1 MRLERAFAA
10 ERSFAANAAH
20 ELRTPLAGALGQLQR
35 LRHQSQDP
43 ETRRRA
49 DEVEHTLR
57 RLIRLSEKLMQL
69 ARAEGARLLTDAAA
83 DIRPVLDM
91 VVRDFAH
98 AASAREIRL
107 DLPDQPVLAR
117 VDLDAIA
124 IVARN
129 LIENAIRHG
138 DGGTISVRL
147 DADATLTVENS
158 GPTVPADRMLS
169 LTDRFV
175 RGNSVDDGSGLGLAI
190 VQTIAGRIGSQL
202 VLHSPVPGRA
212 DGFQASLSFLPQ
224 IPQLTD

>member
-57 RLIRLSEKLMQL
+57 RLIRLSEKLQL